1 MALNLT
7 SLPLPLQTRRLALR
21 DYIVADVPSVFAY
34 AKEDAYWQ
42 FQRAEA
48 PTAEQLET
56 LLGWVVT
63 EQNVAPRTMYFL
75 AATRRDTGEIIGEAV
90 LKIVDPAERQGEIG
104 FGIAPKFWKMGF
116 ATEIAG
122 AILDAAF
129 MHFKL
134 HRVAAQCSPDNKASI
149 RVLQKVGMAREGLL
163 RDLHFARGKWWS
175 TLIYSVLD
183 QEYAKF
189 KTLKKA

>member
-122 AILDAAF
+122 VPGPLHRRSIHGSVAAGRRLEAMLELGASRPWPETLEVLTGSRKMEASGILDYYAP
-129 MHFKL
+129 L
-134 HRVAAQCSPDNKASI
+134 KAWLD
-149 RVLQKVGMAREGLL
+149 VQNEGQPVG
-163 RDLHFARGKWWS
+163 W
-175 TLIYSVLD
+175 
-183 QEYAKF
+183 
-189 KTLKKA
+189 